1 MKKIDILV
9 KIMNYGWLTNFGD
22 DDDDDREENVKSHEI
37 KMTKADERIY
47 NDSERN
53 DNDNVDDN
61 QADDMTVDYCD
72 IFLIVFLAD

>member
-1 MKKIDILV
+1 MTDFCV
-9 KIMNYGWLTNFGD
+9 
-22 DDDDDREENVKSHEI
+22 DDDREENVKSHEI

-53 DNDNVDDN
+53 DNDNADDN

-72 IFLIVFLAD
+72 IFLIVLLAD

>member
-1 MKKIDILV
+1 MTDFCV
-9 KIMNYGWLTNFGD
+9 
-22 DDDDDREENVKSHEI
+22 DDDREENVKSHEI

-53 DNDNVDDN
+53 DNDNTNDNQVDDV
-61 QADDMTVDYCD
+61 TVDYCD

>member
-1 MKKIDILV
+1 
-9 KIMNYGWLTNFGD
+9 MNCGWLTNFGD
-22 DDDDDREENVKSHEI
+22 DDDDDGEENVKSHEI

-53 DNDNVDDN
+53 DNDNVNDN
-61 QADDMTVDYCD
+61 QADDVTVDYCD